1 MKRKYNFLID
11 NLKKINKE
19 FGKRDLLEL
28 SLSYVKAFKGIS
40 YYVFGVQQKSDF
52 LGILKYIKTNSLK
65 KSETK
70 KVILTVKKYF
80 DSKNADLRSWN

>member
-1 MKRKYNFLID
+1 M
-11 NLKKINKE
+11 
-19 FGKRDLLEL
+19 
-28 SLSYVKAFKGIS
+28 SYVKAFKGIS

-80 DSKNADLRSWN
+80 DLKNADLKLELANKLYKNKKK